1 MLEVFC
7 YCRCPFFSYF
17 FVRSSLDCQERHQ
30 SEAAGGTWRLFS
42 PPHPGIYSFQLI
54 FVLFYVFFLQT
65 MLRIAALPRDG
76 FVWEDQYVVSQIPP
90 HLVASEFEAK
100 SFAVDN
106 QYHPDAV
113 ALHKPYNLIPKH
125 LIVRALHHIPGTDF

>member
-1 MLEVFC
+1 LCVAPWIAKNALNPKRRVGNGGFSLRHTQVFFC
-7 YCRCPFFSYF
+7 
-17 FVRSSLDCQERHQ
+17 
-30 SEAAGGTWRLFS
+30 LFIL
-42 PPHPGIYSFQLI
+42 IY
-54 FVLFYVFFLQT
+54 FVLFYFFFLQT

-113 ALHKPYNLIPKH
+113 ALHKPYNLIPKY